1 MPSWGKK
8 DHTNPVLKA
17 AIRTEFLPP
26 NAQVLDLFCG
36 RGTMYDRVYQNNATG
51 YVGIDRKR
59 LRKESCFI
67 QVNNQT
73 YIKENDLNRFNVF
86 DLDAYGCPW
95 KLLLLLGPK
104 LKQNEIIIFLTDGV
118 KNHLRVSGCK
128 GSRIVRA
135 TERLPKDLYIPS
147 MERWYTDMFNT
158 MLLIFSERSGY
169 TITKAL
175 YVTPSNTVFYW
186 ILKMRKAAIMA
197 ILTKGVG
204 RWKRK
209 ERY

>member
-86 DLDAYGCPW
+86 DLDAYGSPW

-104 LKQNEIIIFLTDGV
+104 LGQNETTIFLTDGL
-118 KNHLRVSGCK
+118 KSHLRISGRK
-128 GSRIVRA
+128 GSRIIRA
-135 TERLPKDLYIPS
+135 LEKLPKDFYVPGFD
-147 MERWYTDMFNT
+147 RWYTDMFST
-158 MLLIFSERSGY
+158 MLREFSKRSGY
-169 TITKAL
+169 IITKAA
-175 YVTPSNTVFYW
+175 YIAPNNTICYW
-186 ILKMRKAAIMA
+186 VLKLRKAAQEE
-197 ILTKGVG
+197 TND
-204 RWKRK
+204 RC
-209 ERY
+209 